1 MYEII
6 HFLGCELNNFSNIMD
21 YIKRQQQIRMA
32 EEMGKRTDRQT
43 MQMLVQASLR
53 RETEARE
60 REDKLMAL
68 LDRLSKYK

>member
-32 EEMGKRTDRQT
+32 EEMGKRTDLQT

-53 RETEARE
+53 REAEARE
-60 REDKLMAL
+60 REDKLLAL
-68 LDRLSKYK
+68 LDRLSK